1 MNNIWKGKTISLRA
15 VEMSD
20 LEDYFCNNSLVT
32 NTDDQRNGDR
42 SIFPRSKSL
51 MADRVDKLSK
61 INPYE
66 QECFLIIVDNDGKPV
81 GNINTHSCN
90 RIDGTFQYG
99 AGIKTEYRGKG
110 YASEAIKLLMR
121 FYFMEL
127 RYQKVETRVYSFNE
141 DSIKLHEKLGF
152 ELEGVLR
159 RSHFA
164 NGKYHDVKCF
174 GMTKEEFKSKHAD
187 YL

>member
-1 MNNIWKGKTISLRA
+1 
-15 VEMSD
+15 
-20 LEDYFCNNSLVT
+20 
-32 NTDDQRNGDR
+32 
-42 SIFPRSKSL
+42 

-61 INPYE
+61 INPFE
-66 QECFLIIVDNDGKPV
+66 EECFLIIEDNDGKPV

-99 AGIKTEYRGKG
+99 VGIKTEYRGKG
-110 YASEAIKLLMR
+110 YAS
-121 FYFMEL
+121 
-127 RYQKVETRVYSFNE
+127 
-141 DSIKLHEKLGF
+141 

-174 GMTKEEFKSKHAD
+174 GMTKEEFEFKHAD